1 MICMAAKKY
10 RKEIRLSERDK
21 KLLLDGATVYANG
34 RAIDESEYLRYLIGN
49 GHLLLDQKKSFKVQD
64 LDMRQLIN
72 EVNKIGVSINQ
83 ISKNNNSSNYQ
94 EMDKEKLDYYMKKI
108 MELLTTI
115 NQSR

>member
-34 RAIDESEYLRYLIGN
+34 RAIDESEYLRYLIDN
-49 GHLLLDQKKSFKVQD
+49 GHLLLDQKKPFMVQD

-83 ISKNNNSSNYQ
+83 ISKNNNSGNYQ

-115 NQSR
+115 NQCR